1 MFHVTA
7 KKEDGKITLALE
19 GRIDST
25 NAAAAEADLN
35 RPVAAFSGELV
46 LDAEKLNYISSAGLR
61 VILRLKKAIKDLKII
76 NVTPDVY
83 EIFDMTGFTEM
94 MDISKAYRK
103 ISVDGCEVIGEGA
116 NGKVYRIDPDTIVK
130 VYKNHDALEEI
141 HNERELAR
149 KAFVMGVPTAIP
161 YDVVQVGDLYGS
173 VFELLNAKS
182 FAKLMIEDPS
192 KTDELAKASVDI
204 LKTMHGTIL
213 KKGELPDKKAEAL
226 VWAEYCRDHL
236 PAEIAEKLVRL
247 VSEIPDTLNM
257 LHGDYHIK
265 NIMQQNGENLL
276 IDMDTLAMG
285 HPIFEFSAIYAAY
298 VGFSCIDHDNVKQFL
313 GISYEQAEAF
323 WKATLKYYFDTTD
336 PAFLQEIEDKAAVIC
351 YARLLRRTLRKAK
364 ESDAYKARMIAYCKQ
379 ALCDLVAKTQT
390 LTFETK

>member
-1 MFHVTA
+1 MFRLTA
-7 KKEDGKITLALE
+7 KPEGDTQILLLR
-19 GRIDST
+19 GRIDSA
-25 NAAAAEADLN
+25 NAADAEAQI
-35 RPVAAFSGELV
+35 RAAADGISGELV
-46 LDAEKLNYISSAGLR
+46 FDAGALEYISSAGLR
-61 VILRLKKAIKDLKII
+61 VILRMKKLRNEMRII
-76 NVTPDVY
+76 NVSPEVY

-103 ISVDGCEVIGEGA
+103 LSVDSCEVIGEGA
-116 NGKVYRIDPDTIVK
+116 NGKVYRIDADTIVK

-182 FAKLMIEDPS
+182 FAKIMIADPS

-204 LKTMHGTIL
+204 LKTMHATML
-213 KKGELPDKKAEAL
+213 KPGELPDKKAEAL
-226 VWAEYCRDHL
+226 VWAEFCREHL
-236 PAEIAEKLVRL
+236 PADVGDKLVSL
-247 VSEIPDTLNM
+247 VQAVPDTYNM

-285 HPIFEFSAIYAAY
+285 HPIFEFSAVYAAY
-298 VGFSCIDHDNVKQFL
+298 IGFSCIDHEQVMRFL
-313 GISYEQAEAF
+313 GIPYAQSLQF
-323 WKATLKYYFDTTD
+323 WNATLKYYFGTD
-336 PAFLQEIEDKAAVIC
+336 DAYALRAIEEKAAIIC
-351 YARLLRRTLRKAK
+351 YARLLRRTFRKAK
-364 ESDAYKARMIAYCKQ
+364 EDEAYKAKMVEYCKQ
-379 ALCDLVAKTQT
+379 ALCDMVPRTDS
-390 LTFETK
+390 LTV

>member
-1 MFHVTA
+1 MFA
-7 KKEDGKITLALE
+7 INEKKENNTMTVALE
-19 GRIDST
+19 GRIDSA
-25 NAAAAEADLN
+25 NAAEAEKAI
-35 RPVAAFSGELV
+35 VSVTEGFAGELV
-46 LDAEKLNYISSAGLR
+46 LDAAELEYLSSAGLR
-61 VILRLKKAIKDLKII
+61 VILRLKKANKTTRIV
-76 NVTPDVY
+76 NVSPDVY

-103 ISVDGCEVIGEGA
+103 ISIDGCEVIGEGA

-182 FAKLMIEDPS
+182 FAKLMIANPE
-192 KTDELAKASVDI
+192 KTEEYAKESVEI
-204 LKTMHGTIL
+204 LKTIHATML

-226 VWAEYCRDHL
+226 VWAEFCCDHL
-236 PAEIAEKLVRL
+236 PTDVGDKLVRL
-247 VSEIPDTLNM
+247 VQEIPDTLNM

-276 IDMDTLAMG
+276 IDMDTLSMG
-285 HPIFEFSAIYAAY
+285 HPIFEFAAIYLAY
-298 VGFSCIDHDNVKQFL
+298 VGFSCIDHNNVKEFL
-313 GISYEQAEAF
+313 GIPYEQAQQF
-323 WKATLKYYFDTTD
+323 WKATLKYYFDD
-336 PAFLQEIEDKAAVIC
+336 ADEAALQQIENKSAIIG
-351 YARLLRRTLRKAK
+351 YARVLRRTLRKAK
-364 ESDAYKARMIAYCKQ
+364 ESEEYKARMIDYCKN
-379 ALCDLVAKTQT
+379 ALCTLVPQT
-390 LTFETK
+390 DSLSF